1 MNQNEL
7 CHYGVVGMRWGHR
20 KNGYYEG
27 KSSSQVSKI
36 GKSKTRLGKN
46 LHNYM
51 AQQNDYKSNVRKAV
65 NSDKGIIKKYDN
77 LYGHGDASARQKA
90 ASKYYSRKAGYSKT
104 RLGRSINEAKSFNN
118 KTAAEA
124 NARLHNSK
132 NIIDYGA
139 KYIDAL
145 AHRKVKTWS
154 GRTTTTGEQFVDSLL
169 TVGILGTV
177 KDIQYYRN
185 NK

>member
-1 MNQNEL
+1 MDQNEL
-7 CHYGVVGMRWGHR
+7 CHYGVVGMRWGHH

-36 GKSKTRLGKN
+36 GKSKTILGKN

-51 AQQNDYKSNVRKAV
+51 AKQNDYKSNV
-65 NSDKGIIKKYDN
+65 
-77 LYGHGDASARQKA
+77 
-90 ASKYYSRKAGYSKT
+90 RKAGYSKT

-118 KTAAEA
+118 KTASEA

-132 NIIDYGA
+132 NIIDYGS

-154 GRTTTTGEQFVDSLL
+154 GRTTTTGKQFVDSLL

>member
-36 GKSKTRLGKN
+36 GKSKTILGKN

-77 LYGHGDASARQKA
+77 LYGHGDLSARQKA
-90 ASKYYSRKAGYSKT
+90 ASKYYGRKEGYSKIKYIFDYFDKGPSKI
-104 RLGRSINEAKSFNN
+104 LNKFDVGKDLNE
-118 KTAAEA
+118 
-124 NARLHNSK
+124 
-132 NIIDYGA
+132 NIIA
-139 KYIDAL
+139 SPLKY
-145 AHRKVKTWS
+145 
-154 GRTTTTGEQFVDSLL
+154 F
-169 TVGILGTV
+169 
-177 KDIQYYRN
+177 
-185 NK
+185 